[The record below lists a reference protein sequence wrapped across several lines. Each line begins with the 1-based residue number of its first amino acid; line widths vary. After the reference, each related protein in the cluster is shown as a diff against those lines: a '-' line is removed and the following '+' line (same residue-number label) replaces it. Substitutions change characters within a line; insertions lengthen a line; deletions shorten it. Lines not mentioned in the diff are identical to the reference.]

1 MRGCRGQSDPADA
14 LQRGRANLE
23 QIGEYLRERIAKGE
37 LRPVPGARCPGRSRM
52 TPQGSLAPMAES
64 EKGRGPEPG

>member
-37 LRPVPGARCPGRSRM
+37 LRPVPDVPAAAR
-52 TPQGSLAPMAES
+52 
-64 EKGRGPEPG
+64 